1 MIVPPSYANKSS
13 SVPFSKCVVYVTSLP
28 NLETIT
34 LLDSKEGYFQT
45 SMVGTLNDT
54 KVKEIIFPGF
64 DLWTLRVKSNTI
76 ERIVY
81 TGEGQEEY
89 RQIFVNP
96 VGEKLNEIVFGERF
110 DDFVTVYKEAQER
123 YPLEDE
129 TTVISEEYKTSPS
142 SSSASNL
149 SIKFKAKDI
158 KFMAENH
165 FDNAVNAKFY
175 FMDEASADNF
185 KAVYPTISEDR
196 IIVDNASGEDN
207 IKFTYKENSTVLLKL
222 QVLKMA
228 LFYRVSLSYQ
238 LK

>member
-1 MIVPPSYANKSS
+1 MI
-13 SVPFSKCVVYVTSLP
+13 
-28 NLETIT
+28 
-34 LLDSKEGYFQT
+34 
-45 SMVGTLNDT
+45 
-54 KVKEIIFPGF
+54 
-64 DLWTLRVKSNTI
+64 WTLRVKSNTI

-175 FMDEASADNF
+175 FVDEASADNF

-207 IKFTYKENSTVLLKL
+207 IKFTYKENSDGTIQIKGVEDGTVLPSKHHTG
-222 QVLKMA
+222 
-228 LFYRVSLSYQ
+228 
-238 LK
+238 